1 MNTTTSVIRARMK
14 HLILLG
20 DSIFDNAAYTG
31 GGPAVIEQLCL
42 ALGPG
47 ERASLLA
54 VDGNTT
60 VDVLAQ
66 LHNIPTDATHLVLSV
81 GGNDAL
87 GQLESLRAPAD
98 SVIQALDTLSKM
110 ATDFRTNY
118 ARLIGCLLAQGRPL
132 AVCTIYDAIPGVP
145 GAIKTGIAL
154 FNDVIL
160 REAIR
165 HGLPVLDLRMICT
178 EDADYSV
185 KSPIEPSS
193 QGGAKIAAAMVADL
207 WG

>member
-1 MNTTTSVIRARMK
+1 MK

-31 GGPAVIEQLCL
+31 GGPAVIEQVCL
-42 ALGPG
+42 ALRPG
-47 ERASLLA
+47 ERASLFA

-60 VDVLAQ
+60 VDVFAQ
-66 LHNIPTDATHLVLSV
+66 LYKLPADATHLILSV

-87 GQLESLRAPAD
+87 GQLESLRAPAG
-98 SVIQALDTLSKM
+98 SVIQALAALSVM
-110 ATDFRTNY
+110 IAEFRTNY
-118 ARLIGCLLAQGRPL
+118 VSLIASLMALGHPL

-145 GAIKTGIAL
+145 NAIKTGIAL
-154 FNDVIL
+154 YNDVIL

-193 QGGAKIAAAMVADL
+193 QGGAKIAAAMVSDL